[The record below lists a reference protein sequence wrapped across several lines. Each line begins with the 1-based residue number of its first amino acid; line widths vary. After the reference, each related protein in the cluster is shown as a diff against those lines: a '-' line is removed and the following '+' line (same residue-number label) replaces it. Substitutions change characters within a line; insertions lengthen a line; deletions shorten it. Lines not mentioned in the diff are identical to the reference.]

1 MADDSKLSKLADELD
16 DSEDEITAEHYFR
29 VEKGGTL
36 IVDQTGKHK
45 ALGPDEPTPT
55 DPHVGRKHSAPPK
68 SGIPGILAAGAGGV
82 VRIIGAVNSW
92 PAVFGL
98 ALLVVAL
105 GLYLHFRR

>member
-55 DPHVGRKHSAPPK
+55 DPQRQ
-68 SGIPGILAAGAGGV
+68 AATARLVNLVPMGHGA
-82 VRIIGAVNSW
+82 IS
-92 PAVFGL
+92 
-98 ALLVVAL
+98 
-105 GLYLHFRR
+105 Y